1 VENFRIELSPEANSR
16 MALDSFISFENV
28 EFELALIT
36 HEREATR
43 LRGLS
48 SNYKLEDIKL
58 RVEQQI
64 Q

>member
-1 VENFRIELSPEANSR
+1 
-16 MALDSFISFENV
+16 MTLDSFISFENV

-36 HEREATR
+36 HEREATC